1 MTGSA
6 STFALVALGGG
17 AGAMLRFAIGLS
29 LSAGLFPWATLT
41 VNIAGAALIGLIW
54 GAAEDALWFAQ
65 WGRPLLVVGLLGGFT
80 TFSAFSLET
89 MSLLDSGRWASAFG
103 YVLASVF
110 GCVVATWLTYKA
122 ASLLA

>member
-6 STFALVALGGG
+6 SMYALVALGGG
-17 AGAMLRFAIGLS
+17 AGAALRFAIGLA
-29 LSAGLFPWATLT
+29 LSPGLFPWATLT

-54 GAAEDALWFAQ
+54 GAVEDADWFAQ
-65 WGRPLLVVGLLGGFT
+65 WGRALLVVGLLGGFT

-89 MSLLDSGRWASAFG
+89 MSLLDAGRWMSAVG
-103 YVLASVF
+103 YAMASVL
-110 GCVVATWLTYKA
+110 GCVCATWLAFRA